1 MSGLR
6 PWPWDLATSHL
17 SRLAL
22 ARAVFGLTP
31 RRRATSRMARPER
44 TRARKAAQSTSTFLA
59 MGEVSYSPEV
69 IHGALSGISIIAG
82 DHLAIFFLPLAPIGL
97 GFAFKFSAGGG
108 AQAAGEF
115 DAEGD
120 GIGVVRA
127 ARVMFAHFGFGF
139 DPDFFVTHFPFAGA
153 ELLDGFGWHV
163 AQGVVDGVLAHGE
176 AELGDDAIVL
186 LRCRARVNGGDGA
199 VGDFAGFLD
208 AVDRAPFSAE
218 DR

>member
-82 DHLAIFFLPLAPIGL
+82 DHLGVFVLPFSPIGL
-97 GFAFKFSAGGG
+97 GLAFKFSAGGG
-108 AQAAGEF
+108 AKSAGEF
-115 DAEGD
+115 DGEGD

-139 DPDFFVTHFPFAGA
+139 DADFFVTHLPFACA
-153 ELLDGFGWHV
+153 ELFDGFGWHV
-163 AQGVVDGVLAHGE
+163 AQGVVDGELAHGE
-176 AELGDDAIVL
+176 AELGNDAVVFVGGW
-186 LRCRARVNGGDGA
+186 ARVDGA
-199 VGDFAGFLD
+199 HWTVRDSAGFLD
-208 AVDRAPFSAE
+208 TVDWTPFAS
-218 DR
+218 